1 MKEFFSQMG
10 KYFARYKGY
19 IAGTFAMNI
28 LAAVFNV
35 FSFSI
40 LLPILQILFTH
51 LPMWASLQFPAGSK
65 QSPSDCFYGW

>member
-1 MKEFFSQMG
+1 MKEFFNQMG

-28 LAAVFNV
+28 LAALFNV

-40 LLPILQILFTH
+40 LLPILQILFCA
-51 LPMWASLQFPAGSK
+51 MWGGLLQPSLYWLEALE
-65 QSPSDCFYGW
+65 

>member
-1 MKEFFSQMG
+1 MKEFFNQMG

-28 LAAVFNV
+28 LAALFNV

-40 LLPILQILFTH
+40 LLPILQILFKVNTERYE
-51 LPMWASLQFPAGSK
+51 LVDWSTCNVDNLV
-65 QSPSDCFYGW
+65 